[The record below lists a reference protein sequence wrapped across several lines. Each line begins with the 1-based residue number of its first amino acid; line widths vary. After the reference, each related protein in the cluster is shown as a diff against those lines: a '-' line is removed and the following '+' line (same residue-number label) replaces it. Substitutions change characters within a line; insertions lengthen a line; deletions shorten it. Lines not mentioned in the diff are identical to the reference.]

1 MCVNPRR
8 SARLTGGRM
17 RRILF
22 DLAAGTTGDESS
34 AAAPVWLPLS

>member
-1 MCVNPRR
+1 
-8 SARLTGGRM
+8 M
-17 RRILF
+17 RRIFL